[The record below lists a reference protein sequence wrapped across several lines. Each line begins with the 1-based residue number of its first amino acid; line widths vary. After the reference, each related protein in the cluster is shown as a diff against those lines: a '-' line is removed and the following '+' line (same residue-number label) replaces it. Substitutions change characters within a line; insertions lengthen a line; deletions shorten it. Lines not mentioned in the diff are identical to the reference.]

1 MSRRSRDQAR
11 LEEEQGRINRL
22 FNAVTRGLMKFTSSP
37 LTDSGVYFSKRCAP
51 NTWEEDLALAEAE
64 LAKLPIKCEEALDAA
79 DRATQH

>member
-1 MSRRSRDQAR
+1 
-11 LEEEQGRINRL
+11 
-22 FNAVTRGLMKFTSSP
+22 MKFTSSP